1 MYTDKGKR
9 KIGFTLV
16 ELLVVIVIIAILAG
30 LALPAIMIAFNRV
43 KVTAMALEVNA
54 LAQGMELYRNKY
66 GEYPPDFSDKR
77 AVIRHLDRIFPRRQE
92 MRTVAELEDK
102 FSAEWRLPGPDGQ
115 GGLFPDQALV
125 FWLRGFFNDQQY
137 PISGD
142 RDNDGKPD
150 SEREQIIQ
158 FDEKMIAIPAT
169 NPGYNPDDPQ
179 TWVAYDDLN
188 LDTPGE
194 VFVSSRQ
201 SGDNVNL
208 GGTDKAPLVYFDS
221 RNLSTCNNCT
231 ESYEVA
237 LMTPKTYTRSDYN
250 SNHVQGTAIPYM
262 SSTTKKY
269 IKPDSFQI
277 ICAGL
282 DGHFGNLTGGLKWH
296 GTGVNF
302 DQEGYDH
309 DNLTSFADKT
319 LGDSIE

>member
-1 MYTDKGKR
+1 MQTQRGKR
-9 KIGFTLV
+9 KHGFTLV

-30 LALPAIMIAFNRV
+30 LATPAIMIAFRKV
-43 KVTAMALEVNA
+43 KVTAMALEVNN
-54 LAQGMELYRNKY
+54 LAQGIEVYRNRY

-92 MRTVAELEDK
+92 VRNLTELQDTFINK
-102 FSAEWRLPGPDGQ
+102 WGLRGPDDN

-125 FWLRGFFNDQQY
+125 FWLRGFFKDQEF

-142 RDNDGKPD
+142 RDNDGTPD
-150 SEREQIIQ
+150 SERDAIIHV
-158 FDEKMIAIPAT
+158 DEKMIAIWDT
-169 NPGYNPDDPQ
+169 NPSYNPNNPQ

-201 SGDNVNL
+201 SGDNVSL
-208 GGTDKAPLVYFDS
+208 GGTNKAPLVYFDS

-231 ESYEVA
+231 ESYEVMA
-237 LMTPKTYTRSDYN
+237 DIPKTYRRAS
-250 SNHVQGTAIPYM
+250 HAQGTAVPYA

-269 IKPDSFQI
+269 VKPDSFQI

-282 DGHFGNLTGGLKWH
+282 DGHFGDFEIGDPLKWH
-296 GTGVNF
+296 GTGDNF
-302 DQEGYDH
+302 DRNGFDD
-309 DNLTSFADKT
+309 DNLANFTDKP